1 MSRQPTFYWII
12 NGWLNT
18 SSATMRNT
26 SYKRLS
32 PNVLSFIIPLY
43 LLVLHFFPI
52 PITGDSPPLYN
63 PTDIYTVDCGASGN
77 LKAWDNRIWIGDT
90 NSRFSLIEKNK
101 ASIISKAAKT
111 SPSVDPVPFAT
122 ARLSRF
128 QFAYIFP
135 VTTGQKFIRLH
146 FYPSS
151 VAGFDRSK
159 AFFSVKIGGYTLL
172 NNFSAALAADAHG
185 DETVSKEFCVNV
197 KQGDQMLNITFTP
210 TASDPDAYAFI
221 NGIEIVS
228 MPDYLY
234 YTSPQNGGIQFIG
247 QKNNSFFVE
256 TDHALENVYRLNVG
270 GKSLSPTDDTG
281 MFRTWDADDEYCVK
295 LAFVPANTS
304 INLKFTQIPNYT
316 APLDVYRTARTMG
329 NNKTENMGY
338 NLTWFLPVDSG
349 FSYLLRLHFCEFQ
362 PEIQEQHDREFAIII
377 ANQTAE
383 NHADVITWS
392 TGNGVPIYKDYGVM
406 MPSQGS
412 NKKQN
417 LYIQLHP
424 NPDSE
429 TVYNDA
435 ILNGIELFKLSN
447 PEKSL
452 AGPNPDP
459 SEAPAPPPPVQS
471 TSPKRNKT
479 KLIAIA
485 GSVVAGLIALS
496 VIVLFIVWRGR
507 RVRDSEPSDGGSW
520 WGQFSYTSVKST
532 KTSRSSLP
540 SDLCRHFT
548 LQEVK
553 VATNNFD
560 QVFIIGVGGFGNV
573 YKGYINGGTTPV
585 AIKRLNPESQQGA
598 QEFQTE
604 IEMLSQLRHLHLV
617 SLIGYC
623 NDDREMILV
632 YDYMAHGTLRDHLYK
647 TDNPPLSWKQRLEIC
662 IGAARGLH
670 YLHTGVKHT
679 IIHRD
684 VKTTNILL
692 DEKWVAK
699 VSDFGLSKMG
709 PTSMSNAHVSTV
721 VKGSFGYLDP
731 EYYRRQ
737 QLTEKSDVYSFGVV
751 LFEVLCARPPL
762 NQTVE
767 KERVSLAQWAPACY
781 RDGKLEQIVDP
792 FLKGKIAPDCL
803 QKFGEI
809 AVSCLQDQGIE
820 RPSMS
825 DVVWGLQFAMQLQES
840 AEQEM
845 EKSGSWRKVK
855 DEEAPL
861 KASITDDSDDAY
873 VLTSDSGGTWDSKS
887 SGVMIQSSG
896 EEKSSTSCESDAL
909 MSVPKAFFFF
919 LINNS
924 LAFQVGTYC

>member
-1 MSRQPTFYWII
+1 
-12 NGWLNT
+12 
-18 SSATMRNT
+18 MRNT

-247 QKNNSFFVE
+247 QKNIC
-256 TDHALENVYRLNVG
+256 
-270 GKSLSPTDDTG
+270 SPMEDTG
-281 MFRTWDADDEYCVK
+281 MFRTWDEDDDYCVK
-295 LAFVPANTS
+295 LAFVPANSS
-304 INLKFTQIPNYT
+304 IDLKFTQQPEYT
-316 APLDVYRTARTMG
+316 APPDVYRTARTMG

-338 NLTWFLPVDSG
+338 NLTWVLSVDSG
-349 FSYLLRLHFCEFQ
+349 FNYLLRLHFCEFQ
-362 PEIQEQHDREFAIII
+362 PEITEQQDREFTIFI

-392 TGNGVPIYKDYGVM
+392 GGNGVPIYRDYAVM

-424 NPDSE
+424 NPDWR
-429 TVYNDA
+429 TRYNDA
-435 ILNGIELFKLSN
+435 ILNGIELFKVSKFDN
-447 PEKSL
+447 SL

-459 SEAPAPPPPVQS
+459 PPNSVPPPPAQS
-471 TSPKRNKT
+471 TSQGLWHTACSNCQRHGCLHSCTLYSMFIHSPARRET
-479 KLIAIA
+479 ARRRPRSIMV
-485 GSVVAGLIALS
+485 GSI
-496 VIVLFIVWRGR
+496 F
-507 RVRDSEPSDGGSW
+507 
-520 WGQFSYTSVKST
+520 
-532 KTSRSSLP
+532 
-540 SDLCRHFT
+540 
-548 LQEVK
+548 
-553 VATNNFD
+553 
-560 QVFIIGVGGFGNV
+560 
-573 YKGYINGGTTPV
+573 
-585 AIKRLNPESQQGA
+585 
-598 QEFQTE
+598 
-604 IEMLSQLRHLHLV
+604 
-617 SLIGYC
+617 
-623 NDDREMILV
+623 
-632 YDYMAHGTLRDHLYK
+632 LY
-647 TDNPPLSWKQRLEIC
+647 
-662 IGAARGLH
+662 
-670 YLHTGVKHT
+670 
-679 IIHRD
+679 
-684 VKTTNILL
+684 
-692 DEKWVAK
+692 
-699 VSDFGLSKMG
+699 
-709 PTSMSNAHVSTV
+709 
-721 VKGSFGYLDP
+721 
-731 EYYRRQ
+731 
-737 QLTEKSDVYSFGVV
+737 
-751 LFEVLCARPPL
+751 
-762 NQTVE
+762 
-767 KERVSLAQWAPACY
+767 
-781 RDGKLEQIVDP
+781 
-792 FLKGKIAPDCL
+792 
-803 QKFGEI
+803 
-809 AVSCLQDQGIE
+809 
-820 RPSMS
+820 
-825 DVVWGLQFAMQLQES
+825 
-840 AEQEM
+840 
-845 EKSGSWRKVK
+845 
-855 DEEAPL
+855 
-861 KASITDDSDDAY
+861 
-873 VLTSDSGGTWDSKS
+873 
-887 SGVMIQSSG
+887 
-896 EEKSSTSCESDAL
+896 
-909 MSVPKAFFFF
+909 
-919 LINNS
+919 
-924 LAFQVGTYC
+924 